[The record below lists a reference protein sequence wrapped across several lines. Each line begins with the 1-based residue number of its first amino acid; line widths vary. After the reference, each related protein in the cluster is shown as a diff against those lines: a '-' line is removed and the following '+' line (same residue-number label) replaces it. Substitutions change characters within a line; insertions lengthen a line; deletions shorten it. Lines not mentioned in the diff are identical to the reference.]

1 MNYQEAKDR
10 RMELIEQIA
19 RCADEIA
26 AIDRDLLILQSISLE
41 EDLLRAEEHA
51 LTIRG
56 QKPENWNFR
65 YEILR

>member
-10 RMELIEQIA
+10 RALLIEEIA

-41 EDLLRAEEHA
+41 QDLLQAEERA
-51 LTIRG
+51 L
-56 QKPENWNFR
+56 
-65 YEILR
+65 